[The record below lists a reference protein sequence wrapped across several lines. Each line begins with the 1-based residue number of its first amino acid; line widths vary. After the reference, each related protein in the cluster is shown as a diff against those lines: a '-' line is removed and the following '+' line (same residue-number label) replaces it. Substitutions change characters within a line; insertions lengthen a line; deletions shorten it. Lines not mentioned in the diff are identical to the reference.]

1 MKIFVSTLIA
11 TVWLLA
17 TPALSAEEE
26 ALVQVEACEL
36 IHNTFAYHRKLV
48 RVEGQIHRGFEDFT
62 LSSKACPDISAR
74 IWLEYGGPR
83 PAGTNYC
90 CAGDEASRPNGRDPL
105 TIDGIATSLVR
116 SIPFRDFDRKTRHLR
131 RGESVRAVIVGRVFA
146 KRAYENGDTEQDFM
160 AGFGHFGMYS
170 LLVIQRVEK
179 VR

>member
-1 MKIFVSTLIA
+1 MKTFVSTLVA
-11 TVWLLA
+11 AAWLFA
-17 TPALSAEEE
+17 TPGLSAEEE
-26 ALVQVEACEL
+26 APVQVEACEL
-36 IHNTFAYHRKLV
+36 INNTIAYHRKLV
-48 RVEGQIHRGFEDFT
+48 RVEGRVHRGFEDFT
-62 LSSKACPDISAR
+62 LSSKSCPDISAR
-74 IWLEYGGPR
+74 IWLEYGGPA

-90 CAGDEASRPNGRDPL
+90 CAGDEASRPNGRYPL

-116 SIPFRDFDRKTRHLR
+116 NIPFRDLDRKTRNLR
-131 RGESVRAVIVGRVFA
+131 RGDSVRAVLIGRVFA